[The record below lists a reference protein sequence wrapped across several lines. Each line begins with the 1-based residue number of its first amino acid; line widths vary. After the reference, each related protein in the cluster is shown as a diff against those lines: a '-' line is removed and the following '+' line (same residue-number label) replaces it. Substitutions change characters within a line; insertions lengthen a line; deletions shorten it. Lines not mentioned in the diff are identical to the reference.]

1 MKSAI
6 TFPSR
11 CLSYVLGL
19 LYRPFPEVVLDTQGE
34 GPSFTGFDSDVN
46 PMTELSSMIFYSE
59 DTQYYP
65 LFSMFSI
72 AGAMFGAVHCLAWGF
87 SFPSHVE
94 KIMWIFASLG
104 IVGSCTAALYG
115 SIFSSVGDAEGSW
128 EAIFVGLMAIVGLIA
143 MGLAFFV
150 YPVARIILLVIA
162 VTTLRSLPPS
172 AFATVDWVE
181 LIPHI

>member
-1 MKSAI
+1 MD
-6 TFPSR
+6 
-11 CLSYVLGL
+11 CLFNILGF
-19 LYRPFPEVVLDTQGE
+19 LYRPFPEVVLDTHGD
-34 GPSFTGFDSDVN
+34 GPSFTGFNPDVD
-46 PMTELSSMIFYSE
+46 PKIELSSMIFYSE

-94 KIMWIFASLG
+94 KIMWRFASLG
-104 IVGSCTAALYG
+104 VVGSCTAALYG
-115 SIFSSVGDAEGSW
+115 SMFSSVGDAEGAW
-128 EAIFVGLMAIVGLIA
+128 EAIFLGLMGFIGLIS

-172 AFATVDWVE
+172 AFSTVDWVD